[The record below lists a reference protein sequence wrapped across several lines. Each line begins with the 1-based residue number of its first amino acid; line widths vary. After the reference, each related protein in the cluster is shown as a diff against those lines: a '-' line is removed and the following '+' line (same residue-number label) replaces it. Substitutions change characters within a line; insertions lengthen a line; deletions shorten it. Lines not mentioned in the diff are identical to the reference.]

1 MVIVAKS
8 KSDYEI
14 KRQKIIDNLNLKA
27 KNRKNY
33 IKAKKILKETG
44 TSMYQA
50 SDNRTTLERLQDIQ
64 NLDENLE
71 MLLLKNLGANS
82 GNSKQFL
89 SKLDDNLK
97 EFLLS
102 RFPQFKDIFSKS
114 FLIPNAQNLRMAFD
128 LFNKKQIEK
137 SKNVDVPTEE
147 VVRDYI
153 NGLDDSSKILMSK
166 LIIQQL
172 KKRGIYDIDE
182 RLIDPNDI
190 FNFID
195 EFVGFFDNDI
205 DAYTSLYATVRGN
218 FRDFPKLSIS
228 QDREGIPSNTWNV
241 RPSRVK
247 QIYEDRQNKTQGSE
261 KLEEKTNIPTV
272 QATTFETT
280 QGVQRYK
287 NLIKLKKTELEQL
300 VDDYNKLPTTIF
312 KIKKKIGK
320 RIVSKKELVLE
331 LIRKGSNISGTQFNE
346 KDELL
351 QPQLNKLK
359 EYLNDNYLNWEGTA
373 GVSEL
378 EQKDPGRDLSLLE
391 GFGMSKGII
400 FLR

>member
-44 TSMYQA
+44 SSMYQA

-71 MLLLKNLGANS
+71 MLLLKNLGTNS

-280 QGVQRYK
+280 PGVQRYK

-300 VDDYNKLPTTIF
+300 VDDHNKLPNVF
-312 KIKKKIGK
+312 LIKKKIGK
-320 RIVSKKELVLE
+320 KTIPKKDLVLE
-331 LIRKGSNISGTQFNE
+331 LIRRGANISGTQFNE
-346 KDELL
+346 KDELI
-351 QPQLNKLK
+351 QPQINKL
-359 EYLNDNYLNWEGTA
+359 EDYLSDNYVKWTGTA
-373 GVSEL
+373 GLGEIQ
-378 EQKDPGRDLSLLE
+378 QKDPGRDLSLLE

>member
-247 QIYEDRQNKTQGSE
+247 QIYEDRQNKTQVAE